1 MNAPSDSAAER
12 IHTIPVIEP
21 ADAELGDAGGRARV
35 RLAVE
40 YLRDRRKP
48 VTIMMIV
55 AAILGTAVALLLPAK
70 YTARASFYSE
80 GKQGGDLSSALSSL
94 GSMGGGPVTAL
105 LSAVGGSPGSNP
117 AFFVDLL
124 KSQSFFDSLAASP
137 IPVVPGGKPVLV
149 KNYIIRKAKNDS
161 IRNWNA
167 RKKLK
172 KMIEVSTEPSGVV
185 VVRVDA
191 KSPVAAAAM
200 ANRAVDLIDNL
211 NVRFRRNQAAER
223 RKFTEGFLSDVE
235 ARLDASEDRLETFLL
250 NNKSLLSMRT
260 GDQSPVLKRQEER
273 LRAET
278 LRLTSLKEQLESN
291 IENARLTEYN
301 NAPMVARV
309 DSASVPEKR
318 SGPPRTLIALGSI
331 LLAGTLLFWFAFLRA
346 PRSHGW

>member
-1 MNAPSDSAAER
+1 MNAPSDSAVER
-12 IHTIPVIEP
+12 IHPIPVIEP
-21 ADAELGDAGGRARV
+21 LSTDSPEEARRGRARV

-40 YLRDRRKP
+40 YLRGRRRA
-48 VTIMMIV
+48 VTILMI
-55 AAILGTAVALLLPAK
+55 AAAVIGTSVALLLPAK

-80 GKQGGDLSSALSSL
+80 GKQGGDLASSLSSL
-94 GSMGGGPVTAL
+94 GPLTAL
-105 LSAVGGSPGSNP
+105 LSAAGGSLGSNP

-137 IPVVPGGKPVLV
+137 IPIVPKGRPILV
-149 KNYIIRKAKNDS
+149 KNYIVKRAKNDS

-167 RKKLK
+167 RKILK
-172 KMIEVSTEPSGVV
+172 KMIEVSTQPSGVV
-185 VVRVDA
+185 VIRVDA

-200 ANRAVDLIDNL
+200 ANRSVDLIDNL
-211 NVRFRRNQAAER
+211 NVRFRRTQAAER
-223 RKFTEGFLSDVE
+223 RKFTEGFLGDVE
-235 ARLDASEDRLETFLL
+235 TRLDASEDRLQTFLL

-260 GDQSPVLKRQEER
+260 GDQSPVLKREEER

-278 LRLTSLKEQLESN
+278 LRLTALKEQLEST

-301 NAPMVARV
+301 DAPMVARV

-331 LLAGTLLFWFAFLRA
+331 LLAATLLFWFAFLRA
-346 PRSHGW
+346 PRSEGW

>member
-1 MNAPSDSAAER
+1 MNAPGDSAVER
-12 IHTIPVIEP
+12 IHPIPVIEP
-21 ADAELGDAGGRARV
+21 ADSDVQGGGGRARL
-35 RLAVE
+35 RHAVE
-40 YLRDRRKP
+40 YLRDRRRP
-48 VTIMMIV
+48 VTILMI
-55 AAILGTAVALLLPAK
+55 AAALVGTAVALVLPPK

-80 GKQGGDLSSALSSL
+80 GKQGSDLASSLSSL
-94 GSMGGGPVTAL
+94 GPLSAL
-105 LSAVGGSPGSNP
+105 LSAAGGSLGSNP

-137 IPVVPGGKPVLV
+137 IPVVPNGRPVLV
-149 KNYIIRKAKNDS
+149 KNYIITSSKNDS
-161 IRNWNA
+161 IRNWKA
-167 RKKLK
+167 RIKLK
-172 KMIEVSTEPSGVV
+172 KMIEVSTQPSGVV

-200 ANRAVDLIDNL
+200 ANRSVELIDNL

-235 ARLDASEDRLETFLL
+235 ARLNASEDRLETFLL
-250 NNKSLLSMRT
+250 QNRSLLTVR

-278 LRLTSLKEQLESN
+278 LRLTALKEQLESS

-301 NAPMVARV
+301 SAPMVARV
-309 DSASVPEKR
+309 DSASPPEKR
-318 SGPPRTLIALGSI
+318 SGPPRTLIALGTI
-331 LLAGTLLFWFAFLRA
+331 LLAGTLLFFFAFLRA

>member
-1 MNAPSDSAAER
+1 MNAPGDSAVER
-12 IHTIPVIEP
+12 IHPMPVIEP
-21 ADAELGDAGGRARV
+21 ADSDDVQAGGGRARL

-40 YLRDRRKP
+40 YLRDRRRP
-48 VTIMMIV
+48 VTILMI
-55 AAILGTAVALLLPAK
+55 AAAVVGTAVALVLPAK

-80 GKQGGDLSSALSSL
+80 GKQGGDLASSLSSL
-94 GSMGGGPVTAL
+94 GPLSAL
-105 LSAVGGSPGSNP
+105 LSAAGGSLGSNP

-137 IPVVPGGKPVLV
+137 IPIVPNGRPILV
-149 KNYIIRKAKNDS
+149 KNYIITSAKNDS
-161 IRNWNA
+161 IRNWKA
-167 RKKLK
+167 RIKLK
-172 KMIEVSTEPSGVV
+172 KMIEVSTQPSGVV

-200 ANRAVDLIDNL
+200 ANRSVELIDNL

-250 NNKSLLSMRT
+250 QNRSLLTMR

-278 LRLTSLKEQLESN
+278 LRLTALKEQLEST

-301 NAPMVARV
+301 SAPMVARV
-309 DSASVPEKR
+309 DSASPPEKR
-318 SGPPRTLIALGSI
+318 SGPPRTLIALGTI
-331 LLAGTLLFWFAFLRA
+331 LLAGTLLFFFAFLRA

>member
-1 MNAPSDSAAER
+1 M
-12 IHTIPVIEP
+12 PVIEP
-21 ADAELGDAGGRARV
+21 LDVDAREERRGRARF
-35 RLAVE
+35 RLALE

-55 AAILGTAVALLLPAK
+55 AAILGTALALVLPAK

-80 GKQGGDLSSALSSL
+80 GKQGGDLASSL
-94 GSMGGGPVTAL
+94 GSLGGLSAL
-105 LSAVGGSPGSNP
+105 LSAAGGSLGSNP

-124 KSQSFFDSLAASP
+124 KSQSFYDSLAASP
-137 IPVVPGGKPVLV
+137 IPIVPNGKPILV
-149 KNYIIRKAKNDS
+149 KNYIIKSAKNDS
-161 IRNWNA
+161 IRNWKA
-167 RKKLK
+167 RIKLK
-172 KMIEVSTEPSGVV
+172 KMIEVSTQPSGVV

-200 ANRAVDLIDNL
+200 ANRSVELIDNL

-235 ARLDASEDRLETFLL
+235 TRLEASEDRLETFLL
-250 NNKSLLSMRT
+250 QNRSLLSLRA
-260 GDQSPVLKRQEER
+260 DQSPVLKRQEER

-278 LRLTSLKEQLESN
+278 LRLTALKEQLEST

-309 DSASVPEKR
+309 DSASPPEKR

-331 LLAGTLLFWFAFLRA
+331 LLAATLLFWFAFMRA

>member
-1 MNAPSDSAAER
+1 MNAPSDSAVER
-12 IHTIPVIEP
+12 IHPLPVIEP
-21 ADAELGDAGGRARV
+21 LNADAGEERKGRARF
-35 RLAVE
+35 RLALE

-48 VTIMMIV
+48 VTVLMIV
-55 AAILGTAVALLLPAK
+55 AAILGTALALVLPPK

-80 GKQGGDLSSALSSL
+80 GKQGGDLSSSL
-94 GSMGGGPVTAL
+94 GSLGGLSAL
-105 LSAVGGSPGSNP
+105 LSAAGGSLGSNP

-137 IPVVPGGKPVLV
+137 IPVVPNGKPILV
-149 KNYIIRKAKNDS
+149 KNYIIKRAKNDS
-161 IRNWNA
+161 VRNWKA
-167 RKKLK
+167 RIALK
-172 KMIEVSTEPSGVV
+172 KMIEVSTQPSGVV

-200 ANRAVDLIDNL
+200 ANRSVELIDNL

-235 ARLDASEDRLETFLL
+235 ARLEASEDRLETFLL
-250 NNKSLLSMRT
+250 QNRSLLSIR

-278 LRLTSLKEQLESN
+278 LRLTALKEQLEST

-309 DSASVPEKR
+309 DSASPPEKR

-331 LLAGTLLFWFAFLRA
+331 LLAATLLFWFAFMRA

>member
-1 MNAPSDSAAER
+1 MPD
-12 IHTIPVIEP
+12 IEP
-21 ADAELGDAGGRARV
+21 IAVDVREERKGRARV
-35 RLAVE
+35 RLARE

-48 VTIMMIV
+48 VTIVMIA
-55 AAILGTAVALLLPAK
+55 AAILGTGLALILPAK

-80 GKQGGDLSSALSSL
+80 GKQGGDLASSL
-94 GSMGGGPVTAL
+94 GSLGPLSAL
-105 LSAVGGSPGSNP
+105 LSAAGGSLGNNP

-137 IPVVPGGKPVLV
+137 IPIVPNGKPVLV
-149 KNYIIRKAKNDS
+149 KNYIITSAKNDS
-161 IRNWNA
+161 IRNWKA
-167 RKKLK
+167 RIKLK
-172 KMIEVSTEPSGVV
+172 KMIEVSTQPSGVV

-200 ANRAVDLIDNL
+200 ANRSVELVDNL

-235 ARLDASEDRLETFLL
+235 SRLEASEDRLETFLL
-250 NNKSLLSMRT
+250 QNRSLLSIR

-278 LRLTSLKEQLESN
+278 LRLTALKEQLEST

-301 NAPMVARV
+301 SAPMVARV
-309 DSASVPEKR
+309 DSASPPEKR

-331 LLAGTLLFWFAFLRA
+331 LLAATLLFWFAFLRA

>member
-1 MNAPSDSAAER
+1 M
-12 IHTIPVIEP
+12 PVIEP
-21 ADAELGDAGGRARV
+21 VDGDVHDGGGGRARLK
-35 RLAVE
+35 LAVE
-40 YLRDRRKP
+40 YLRDRRRP
-48 VTIMMIV
+48 VAIMMIA
-55 AAILGTAVALLLPAK
+55 AAIVGTSVALLLPAK

-80 GKQGGDLSSALSSL
+80 GKQGSDLASSLSSSL
-94 GSMGGGPVTAL
+94 GPLSAL
-105 LSAVGGSPGSNP
+105 LSAAGGSLGSNP

-137 IPVVPGGKPVLV
+137 IPIMPNGRPVLV
-149 KNYIIRKAKNDS
+149 KNYIIPSAKNDS
-161 IRNWNA
+161 IRNWKA
-167 RKKLK
+167 RIKLK
-172 KMIEVSTEPSGVV
+172 KMIEVSTQPSGVV

-200 ANRAVDLIDNL
+200 ANRSVELIDNL

-235 ARLDASEDRLETFLL
+235 NRLEASEDRLETFLL
-250 NNKSLLSMRT
+250 QNRSLLTMR

-278 LRLTSLKEQLESN
+278 LRLTALKEQLESS

-301 NAPMVARV
+301 SAPMVARV
-309 DSASVPEKR
+309 DSASPPEKR
-318 SGPPRTLIALGSI
+318 SGPPRTLIALGTI
-331 LLAGTLLFWFAFLRA
+331 LLAGTLLFFFAFLRA

>member
-1 MNAPSDSAAER
+1 MNAPSDSAVER
-12 IHTIPVIEP
+12 IHAMPVIEP
-21 ADAELGDAGGRARV
+21 LDGDAREGGGRARV

-40 YLRDRRKP
+40 YLRDRRRP
-48 VTIMMIV
+48 VAMMLI
-55 AAILGTAVALLLPAK
+55 AAALAGTSLALVLPAK

-80 GKQGGDLSSALSSL
+80 GKQGGDLASSLSSL
-94 GSMGGGPVTAL
+94 GPLSAL
-105 LSAVGGSPGSNP
+105 LSAAAGGSLGSNP

-137 IPVVPGGKPVLV
+137 IPIVPNGRPMLV
-149 KNYIIRKAKNDS
+149 KNYIITSAKNDS
-161 IRNWNA
+161 IRNWKA
-167 RKKLK
+167 RIKLK
-172 KMIEVSTEPSGVV
+172 KMIEVSTQPSGVV

-191 KSPVAAAAM
+191 KSPVAAAAI
-200 ANRAVDLIDNL
+200 ANRSVELVDNL

-235 ARLDASEDRLETFLL
+235 SRLDASEDRLETFLL
-250 NNKSLLSMRT
+250 QNRSLLTLR

-278 LRLTSLKEQLESN
+278 MRLTTLKEQLEST

-309 DSASVPEKR
+309 DSASPPEKR
-318 SGPPRTLIALGSI
+318 SGPPRILIALGTI
-331 LLAGTLLFWFAFLRA
+331 LLAATLLFFFAFLRA
-346 PRSHGW
+346 PRSEGW

>member
-1 MNAPSDSAAER
+1 MNAPSDSAVER
-12 IHTIPVIEP
+12 IHPLPVIEP
-21 ADAELGDAGGRARV
+21 LTGDVADERRGRARV

-40 YLRDRRKP
+40 YLRDRRRA
-48 VTIMMIV
+48 VTLLMIA
-55 AAILGTAVALLLPAK
+55 AAILGTALALALPAK

-80 GKQGGDLSSALSSL
+80 GKQGADLASSL
-94 GSMGGGPVTAL
+94 GSLGG
-105 LSAVGGSPGSNP
+105 LSAILSAAGGSLGSNP

-124 KSQSFFDSLAASP
+124 KSQSFLDSLAASP
-137 IPVVPGGKPVLV
+137 IPIVPNGRPVLV
-149 KNYIIRKAKNDS
+149 KNYIVKTAKNDS

-172 KMIEVSTEPSGVV
+172 KMIEVSTQPSGVV

-200 ANRAVDLIDNL
+200 ANRSVEIVDNL

-223 RKFTEGFLSDVE
+223 RKFTEGFLNDVE
-235 ARLDASEDRLETFLL
+235 TRLEASEDRLETFLL
-250 NNKSLLSMRT
+250 QNRSLLSLR

-278 LRLTSLKEQLESN
+278 LRLTALKEQLEST

-309 DSASVPEKR
+309 DSAAPPEKR

-331 LLAGTLLFWFAFLRA
+331 LLAATLLFWVAFMRA